1 MTVDIIFIVLGLLGI
16 FFSWLFT
23 HRYYKKSLNNQQ
35 KEVSKEIS
43 EWKKLISSAEMK
55 SKAALMLSYI
65 DKAVDEYYNFRTP
78 RTPVRVIDTFDLPD
92 SGKADIYDAV
102 MMRVKG
108 RLGKSN
114 PYCNQS

>member
-1 MTVDIIFIVLGLLGI
+1 MIMNIIFIVLGLLGI

-23 HRYYKKSLNNQQ
+23 HLYYEKSLSNQQ
-35 KEVSKEIS
+35 KEAAKEIS
-43 EWKKLISSAEMK
+43 EWKKLINAVEMN
-55 SKAALMLSYI
+55 SKMGLRLSYI

-92 SGKADIYDAV
+92 SEKADIYDAV

-108 RLGKSN
+108 RVKKSN
-114 PYCNQS
+114 KYRN